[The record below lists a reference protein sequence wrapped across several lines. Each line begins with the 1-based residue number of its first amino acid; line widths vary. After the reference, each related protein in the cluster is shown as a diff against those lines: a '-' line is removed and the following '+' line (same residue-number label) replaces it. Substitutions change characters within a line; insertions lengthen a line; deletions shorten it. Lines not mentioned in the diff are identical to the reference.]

1 MIYLLPLFLI
11 IIGFKVYDRPY
22 FQKNGT
28 TLWFFVFISLVLIIG
43 LRYKVGGD
51 TYNYMTYFAWSPEL
65 TYWEP
70 FDASGFEPGFS
81 LLTSAIKTLS
91 DNLYVYQTI
100 ISFLQT
106 FMLMVFIRRNTP
118 YKFLALLLLYVS
130 MYLYFSTEVVRE
142 ALAIGGLLLAYPLL
156 EKKKYVRYYIV
167 CLLLLTLHSS
177 AIICFF
183 LPLLRNLKLDMKF
196 IIYIFLFI
204 VLGFGM
210 ATVMQRLGS
219 YFIFQKLLR
228 YFEYSNVG
236 YAWSGLRFI
245 YFSILPLWF
254 LYLSKKRL
262 RVNVKYENIICFQI
276 LMGIGLWFVPIVFQR
291 LINYTIVF
299 YLVSLAHVT
308 GTCLRDTQYR
318 RMISVNAYK
327 SRCQFVNMLLVC
339 TILAHSS
346 YYVHLNF
353 YERYIPYHSVFD
365 PVDVP
370 EREKYV
376 AGQD

>member
-1 MIYLLPLFLI
+1 MIYFLPLFLM

-22 FQKNGT
+22 TQKNGT
-28 TLWFFVFISLVLIIG
+28 TLWFFVFILLVLIIG

-65 TYWEP
+65 VCWEP

-81 LLTSAIKTLS
+81 LLTSTIKTFT

-100 ISFLQT
+100 IAFLQT
-106 FMLMVFIRRNTP
+106 CMLMVFIRRNTP
-118 YKFLALLLLYVS
+118 YKFLALILLYIS
-130 MYLYFSTEVVRE
+130 MYLYFSTEVIRE
-142 ALAIGGLLLAYPLL
+142 TLAIGGFLLAYPLL
-156 EKKKYVRYYIV
+156 ERKKYVGYYLVSI
-167 CLLLLTLHSS
+167 LLLTLHSS
-177 AIICFF
+177 AVLCLF
-183 LPLLRNLKLDMKF
+183 LPLIRNLRLNRKF
-196 IIYIFLFI
+196 IIYVFLFI

-219 YFIFQKLLR
+219 FFIFQKLLR

-236 YAWSGLRFI
+236 YAWSGFRFI

-254 LYLSKKRL
+254 LYLSKNRL
-262 RVNVKYENIICFQI
+262 RLNVKYENIICLQI

-299 YLVSLAHVT
+299 YLVSLADVI
-308 GTCLRDTQYR
+308 GACLRDFQYR
-318 RMISVNAYK
+318 QKISVNAYK
-327 SRCQFVNMLLVC
+327 SRSQLVSILFFL

-346 YYVHLNF
+346 YYIHLNF
-353 YERYIPYHSVFD
+353 YERYLPYHSVFD
-365 PVDVP
+365 PIDVP

-376 AGQD
+376 SGQD

>member
-22 FQKNGT
+22 FQKNGI

-130 MYLYFSTEVVRE
+130 MYLYFTTEVVRE
-142 ALAIGGLLLAYPLL
+142 ALAIGGLLLSYPLL

-254 LYLSKKRL
+254 LYLSKNRL
-262 RVNVKYENIICFQI
+262 RAHIKYENIICLQI

-299 YLVSLAHVT
+299 YLVSLAHVV
-308 GTCLRDTQYR
+308 GTCLRDSQYKQTIGVYAHKCR
-318 RMISVNAYK
+318 R
-327 SRCQFVNMLLVC
+327 QLVC
-339 TILAHSS
+339 ILLFLTIAAHSS
-346 YYVHLNF
+346 YYIHLNF

-365 PVDVP
+365 PIDVP

-376 AGQD
+376 AGDD

>member
-1 MIYLLPLFLI
+1 M

-22 FQKNGT
+22 TQKNGT
-28 TLWFFVFISLVLIIG
+28 TLWFIVFILLVLIIG

-51 TYNYMTYFAWSPEL
+51 TYNYMSYFAWSPEL
-65 TYWEP
+65 VYWEP
-70 FDASGFEPGFS
+70 FDISGFEPGFS
-81 LLTSAIKTLS
+81 LLTSTIKTFT
-91 DNLYVYQTI
+91 DNIYVYQTI
-100 ISFLQT
+100 IAFLQT
-106 FMLMVFIRRNTP
+106 CMLMVFIRRNTP
-118 YKFLALLLLYVS
+118 YKFLALILLYIS
-130 MYLYFSTEVVRE
+130 MYLYFSTEVLRE
-142 ALAIGGLLLAYPLL
+142 ALAIGGFLLAYPLL
-156 EKKKYVRYYIV
+156 ERKKYVGYYIV
-167 CLLLLTLHSS
+167 SFLLLTLHSS
-177 AIICFF
+177 AVLCLF
-183 LPLLRNLKLDMKF
+183 LPLIRNLRLNRKF
-196 IIYIFLFI
+196 IIYVFLFI

-219 YFIFQKLLR
+219 FFIFQKLLR

-236 YAWSGLRFI
+236 YAWSGFRFI

-254 LYLSKKRL
+254 LYLSKNRL
-262 RVNVKYENIICFQI
+262 RLNVKYENIICFQI

-299 YLVSLAHVT
+299 YLVSLADVI
-308 GTCLRDTQYR
+308 GTCLRDFQYR
-318 RMISVNAYK
+318 QKISENAYK
-327 SRCQFVNMLLVC
+327 SRCQLVSILLFF

-346 YYVHLNF
+346 YYIHLNF

-365 PVDVP
+365 PIDVP

>member
-1 MIYLLPLFLI
+1 MIYLLPLFLL

-22 FQKNGT
+22 TQKKGIG
-28 TLWFFVFISLVLIIG
+28 LWIFVLICLVLIIG

-51 TYNYMTYFAWSPEL
+51 TYNYMNYFGLSPEL
-65 TYWEP
+65 NYWEP
-70 FDASGFEPGFS
+70 FDTFGFEPGFS
-81 LLTSAIKTLS
+81 LLTSAIKTIS

-100 ISFLQT
+100 IAFLLT
-106 FMLMVFIRRNTP
+106 FMLMIFIRRNTP
-118 YKFLALLLLYVS
+118 YKFLALLLIYIS
-130 MYLYFSTEVVRE
+130 MFLYFSTEVIRE
-142 ALAIGGLLLAYPLL
+142 SLAIGGLLLIYPLL
-156 EKKKYVRYYIV
+156 ERKKYIGYYIV
-167 CLLLLTLHSS
+167 SLLLLSLHSS
-177 AIICFF
+177 AVLCLF
-183 LPLLRNLKLDMKF
+183 LPLIRNLRFDRKF
-196 IIYIFLFI
+196 IIYVFLFI
-204 VLGFGM
+204 VFGFGM
-210 ATVMQRLGS
+210 AAVMQRLGS
-219 YFIFQKLLR
+219 FFIFQKLLR

-236 YAWSGLRFI
+236 YAWSGFRFI
-245 YFSILPLWF
+245 YFSLLPLWF

-346 YYVHLNF
+346 YYIHLNF
-353 YERYIPYHSVFD
+353 YERYIPLILLMYRNV
-365 PVDVP
+365 
-370 EREKYV
+370 RNM
-376 AGQD
+376 